1 MRSASQSCSALP
13 PPHATLASKRPATA
27 LPGPDLHRLIAPAL
41 PGAFFHSITSSAR
54 ASRIGGTSRPS
65 PCHALL
71 AIDHGHMLLGTA
83 CISNVSAALKLR
95 SPGAAPL

>member
-1 MRSASQSCSALP
+1 MQVIS
-13 PPHATLASKRPATA
+13 TEV
-27 LPGPDLHRLIAPAL
+27 
-41 PGAFFHSITSSAR
+41 FHSGLVGLDPKHLPFPTAVLKVAEAAHQDLVFEDMGG
-54 ASRIGGTSRPS
+54 ASIRLVPWPKNQTDPVW
-65 PCHALL
+65 CHALL